1 MDRTTRQEIIKKT
14 RLEEC
19 YQLGLTDICRTDH
32 STTAEHTFFSE
43 HMEHSLGWTIWQATK
58 QSPINIKGL
67 ESNKVCSLSRMELNW
82 KLLAE
87 GNLGHS
93 QCVEIK

>member
-43 HMEHSLGWTIWQATK
+43 HMEHSRVDHMAGHKTK
-58 QSPINIKGL
+58 PNKHKRIGIKQGMFSVQNGTKL
-67 ESNKVCSLSRMELNW
+67 EITSRRKFGTFTMC
-82 KLLAE
+82 
-87 GNLGHS
+87 GN
-93 QCVEIK
+93 